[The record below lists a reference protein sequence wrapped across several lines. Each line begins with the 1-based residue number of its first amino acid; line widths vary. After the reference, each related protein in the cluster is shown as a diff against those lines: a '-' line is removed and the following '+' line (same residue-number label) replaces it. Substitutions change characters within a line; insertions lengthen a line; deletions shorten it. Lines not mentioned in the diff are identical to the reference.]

1 MILSFHPL
9 IPADKNILCAGRNP
23 DKQDFEAIKCAHVV
37 ILPQG
42 CKKKLYEMARYSC
55 RHVFPNYDMRFC
67 FPGKL
72 AQIELFQIMG
82 ISHPKT
88 ICFDNLKAF
97 FSRYKISEKDLPLA
111 FPFVF
116 KFDWGGEGDM
126 VFLIRSLSDL
136 SFVITRARRYE
147 ISGQKGFLIQEYIP
161 LDAKSLRTV
170 VIGNNLYSYWRIQKD
185 PNTFKTGLAS
195 GSSIDYLSD
204 PQLRQTAERF
214 VKPFLQKTK
223 INLAGIDIIF
233 SSLSKKPYI
242 LEINYFFGRR
252 GLGGSEAFYK
262 ILIREINQWLA
273 SLGYRRCLEI
283 DTP

>member
-23 DKQDFEAIKCAHVV
+23 DKQDLQAIKNAHVI

-42 CKKKLYEMARYSC
+42 CSKKLYEMAQNSC

-67 FPGKL
+67 YPGKL
-72 AQIELFQIMG
+72 AQIQLFQIMG

-88 ICFDNLKAF
+88 ICFENLKAF

-126 VFLIRSLSDL
+126 VFLIRSLSDFSL
-136 SFVITRARRYE
+136 VIAKAQRYE
-147 ISGQKGFLIQEYIP
+147 ISGQKGFLIQEYITS
-161 LDAKSLRTV
+161 DAKSLRTV
-170 VIGNNLYSYWRIQKD
+170 VVGNNLYSYWRIQKD
-185 PNTFKTGLAS
+185 PNTFKTGVVS
-195 GSSIDYLSD
+195 GASIDYLSD
-204 PQLRQTAERF
+204 PELRQAAERF
-214 VKPFLQKTK
+214 IKPFLRKTK

-233 SSLSKKPYI
+233 SSLSKNPYI

-262 ILIREINQWLA
+262 ILIKEINQWLA
-273 SLGYRRCLEI
+273 SLGYRRYLEI
-283 DTP
+283 DSS